1 MGFWR
6 ATRRKNVSSLRT
18 SVSKFLELEILSFWC
33 TKVDPSISS
42 LPPPYPTHP
51 PTSYVLQVDLC
62 TETLTLDILDL
73 DQHWHIC
80 GTDYSNLT
88 NCNSSSLDTE
98 ILCRDVFFRSSS
110 SRKEVLE
117 MFSFRDVSCGN
128 GGWHGI
134 ARKNPFWRSA
144 NCHSE
149 WAQQSDKK
157 VNYNH
162 APETWL
168 ESNVLHYFSYFL
180 RGRKC

>member
-1 MGFWR
+1 MGFSR

-42 LPPPYPTHP
+42 LPPPYPPHP

-62 TETLTLDILDL
+62 TETLTLNILDL

-117 MFSFRDVSCGN
+117 MFRRPCSFLWKRRLTRNS
-128 GGWHGI
+128 
-134 ARKNPFWRSA
+134 S
-144 NCHSE
+144 
-149 WAQQSDKK
+149 KK
-157 VNYNH
+157 
-162 APETWL
+162 
-168 ESNVLHYFSYFL
+168 SFL
-180 RGRKC
+180 AKRQLSLWMSTAER